1 MMGYSFLVVLLP
13 AVLLAV
19 LPLTAALVPPSNVVV
34 FGGTGYVGSKVCER
48 LIEKGFTV
56 TGVSRRGMNPDPSS
70 PTLEQVQWVSG
81 DATQYDEVQHY
92 VTEADAVVH
101 TVGLLFDVESG
112 LEQLNTIVSGS
123 KSVPSSSSTYD
134 NITRK
139 TMFNVLEA
147 IEAKQKNNNDKK
159 TTRIP
164 LAFVSAA
171 EAGWTAVQFGAV
183 VEQVAPGWLK
193 KYLAAKRAVEDR
205 ITGSAA
211 VRGVIYR
218 PSLIWSWQKF
228 DVLPLIPLFNLA
240 SAVGIPFV
248 DKTVRVE
255 TLAAAI
261 VAGIENDSIAGVQR
275 YPEMEQLAA
284 AYDAATTSTST

>member
-112 LEQLNTIVSGS
+112 LEQLNT
-123 KSVPSSSSTYD
+123 
-134 NITRK
+134 
-139 TMFNVLEA
+139 
-147 IEAKQKNNNDKK
+147 
-159 TTRIP
+159 
-164 LAFVSAA
+164 
-171 EAGWTAVQFGAV
+171 
-183 VEQVAPGWLK
+183 
-193 KYLAAKRAVEDR
+193 
-205 ITGSAA
+205 
-211 VRGVIYR
+211 
-218 PSLIWSWQKF
+218 
-228 DVLPLIPLFNLA
+228 
-240 SAVGIPFV
+240 
-248 DKTVRVE
+248 
-255 TLAAAI
+255 
-261 VAGIENDSIAGVQR
+261 
-275 YPEMEQLAA
+275 
-284 AYDAATTSTST
+284 

>member
-1 MMGYSFLVVLLP
+1 MG
-13 AVLLAV
+13 
-19 LPLTAALVPPSNVVV
+19 
-34 FGGTGYVGSKVCER
+34 
-48 LIEKGFTV
+48 
-56 TGVSRRGMNPDPSS
+56 
-70 PTLEQVQWVSG
+70 
-81 DATQYDEVQHY
+81 VQHY
-92 VTEADAVVH
+92 VTEADAFVH
-101 TVGLLFDVESG
+101 AVGLLFDVESG
-112 LEQLNTIVSGS
+112 LDQLNTIVSGS

-147 IEAKQKNNNDKK
+147 IEAKQKNNNDK
-159 TTRIP
+159 TTRLP

-171 EAGWTAVQFGAV
+171 EAGWTAVQFGAA

-205 ITGSAA
+205 ITASTA

-261 VAGIENDSIAGVQR
+261 VAGIENDLIAGVQR

-284 AYDAATTSTST
+284 AYDATTTSTST

>member
-1 MMGYSFLVVLLP
+1 MGYSFLM
-13 AVLLAV
+13 AV

-56 TGVSRRGMNPDPSS
+56 TGVSRRGKNPNASS
-70 PTLEQVQWVSG
+70 PALEQVTWVSG
-81 DATQYDEVQHY
+81 DATQYDEVQYY

-101 TVGLLFDVESG
+101 AVGLLFDVESG
-112 LEQLNTIVSGS
+112 LDQLNTIVSGS

-159 TTRIP
+159 TTRFP

-171 EAGWTAVQFGAV
+171 EAGWTAVQFGAA

-205 ITGSAA
+205 ITASTA

-261 VAGIENDSIAGVQR
+261 VAGIENDLIAGVQR

-284 AYDAATTSTST
+284 AYDATTTSTST